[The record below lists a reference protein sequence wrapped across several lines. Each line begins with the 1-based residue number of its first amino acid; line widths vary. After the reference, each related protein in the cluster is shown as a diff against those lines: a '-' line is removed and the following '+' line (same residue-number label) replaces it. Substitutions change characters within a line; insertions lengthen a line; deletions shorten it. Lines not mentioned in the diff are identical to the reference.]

1 MKAYRVQQFG
11 KPMAEEVLP
20 DPTPV
25 EKQVIVKVHACGLCH
40 TDLHFH
46 EGHINL
52 GGGAHLPLEA
62 AGANL
67 PLTLGH
73 EIYGHIL
80 DYGPKAGLAEED
92 RGRPVIVYPWIG
104 CGECEACRNGLD
116 NACLAP
122 QSDHQNLGLQR
133 PGGFGEKVVVRDPRF
148 LVDAQG
154 VDPSAGGIY
163 ACAGLTSYSALKKV
177 PNRTGWTAIIGMG
190 GVGLMGLAVAKGIG
204 FEKVLAIDI
213 NDERLTLAETEYG
226 ADLVA
231 NSRNADITSAILK
244 KTGGINAVVDF
255 VGSEQTSALA
265 LGLLSRGGTYVNVG
279 LFGGELRIP
288 LAALTLRQLAIHG
301 SFVGT
306 LTEMR
311 ELIDYVR
318 AGKIKPIPIAT
329 APIGSLNDRLAELL
343 AGKIQGRQVLVHDA
357 HSTQIGERPRLQHPT
372 VLTTVPSKVR
382 QLA

>member
-1 MKAYRVQQFG
+1 MKAYRIQQFG
-11 KPMAEEVLP
+11 KPMSEEVLP

-25 EKQVIVKVHACGLCH
+25 EKQVMVKVHACGLCH
-40 TDLHFH
+40 SDLHFQ
-46 EGHINL
+46 EGHLNL
-52 GGGAHLPLEA
+52 GGGAHLPLQA
-62 AGANL
+62 VGANL

-80 DYGPKAGLAEED
+80 DYGPEAGLTEDD

-116 NACLAP
+116 NACSAP
-122 QSDHQNLGLQR
+122 QNLGLQR
-133 PGGFGEKVVVRDPRF
+133 PGGFGEKVVVRDPKF

-154 VDPSAGGIY
+154 VDASTGGIY

-177 PNRTGWTAIIGMG
+177 PNRAGWTAIIGMG

-213 NDERLTLAETEYG
+213 SDERLTLAQTEYG

-231 NSRNADITSAILK
+231 NSQSGDITPAILK

-255 VGSEQTSALA
+255 VGSEQTAALA
-265 LGLLSRGGTYVNVG
+265 LGLLSSGGTYVNVG

-288 LAALTLRQLAIHG
+288 LPVLNLRQLAIHG

-306 LTEMR
+306 VTEMR

-329 APIGSLNDRLAELL
+329 APIGSVNDRLAELL
-343 AGKIQGRQVLVHDA
+343 AGKVQGRQVLVHDA

-382 QLA
+382 QLTTKAL

>member
-25 EKQVIVKVHACGLCH
+25 EKQVIVKVHACGLCRS
-40 TDLHFH
+40 DLHFQ
-46 EGHINL
+46 EGHLNL
-52 GGGAHLPLEA
+52 GGGAHLPLQA
-62 AGANL
+62 VGANL

-80 DYGPKAGLAEED
+80 DYGPEAGLTEDD

-116 NACLAP
+116 NACSAP
-122 QSDHQNLGLQR
+122 QNLGLQR

-357 HSTQIGERPRLQHPT
+357 HSTQIGERPRLQH
-372 VLTTVPSKVR
+372 L
-382 QLA
+382 